1 MRTLTEEERRK
12 IRMDI
17 QWLVESIKPAS
28 AGGGYSSKS
37 VGEAM
42 DRIIAIIDRLT
53 APEPQSFEIGPDKT
67 SSIEPKA
74 VFGDATGNSIASVQ
88 GQDRSKPTPAAEPD
102 REISNPRMHAR
113 KTDRVEIDGP
123 SGFVHQRRA
132 RTQPAGVDKEAL
144 YQAVANHFEPPR
156 TWEWNEVVDFILA
169 ALPQMGKS
177 GPSHEA
183 IRNAIWRNKHDFNAV
198 AEQVLALIGR
208 G

>member
-88 GQDRSKPTPAAEPD
+88 GQDRSKPTPAA
-102 REISNPRMHAR
+102 
-113 KTDRVEIDGP
+113 
-123 SGFVHQRRA
+123 
-132 RTQPAGVDKEAL
+132 
-144 YQAVANHFEPPR
+144 
-156 TWEWNEVVDFILA
+156 
-169 ALPQMGKS
+169 MGKS